1 MHGLVI
7 FAWQKAALCSVYLKL
22 RRYLLC
28 IRTKDFVIVGY
39 HETFLYSGIGGPGAV
54 QLQKSAKAPRPCAWG
69 VRPPGPHLRA
79 SARSDRTAREH
90 EALMARNVM
99 SKQTEMQNKYCGP
112 CCRISISRHASHL
125 CFGICFGRG
134 RFLYVVVGLLCV
146 PGSNFEF
153 RFFINHGLQLL

>member
-1 MHGLVI
+1 MTCM
-7 FAWQKAALCSVYLKL
+7 AKSKL

-90 EALMARNVM
+90 EALMARNMM
-99 SKQTEMQNKYCGP
+99 SNHIDMQDKVLWSP
-112 CCRISISRHASHL
+112 LRHSPYSKP
-125 CFGICFGRG
+125 IQRKPQKRWRG
-134 RFLYVVVGLLCV
+134 RRPRHLFCGCGQRPQSLYIG
-146 PGSNFEF
+146 FE
-153 RFFINHGLQLL
+153 